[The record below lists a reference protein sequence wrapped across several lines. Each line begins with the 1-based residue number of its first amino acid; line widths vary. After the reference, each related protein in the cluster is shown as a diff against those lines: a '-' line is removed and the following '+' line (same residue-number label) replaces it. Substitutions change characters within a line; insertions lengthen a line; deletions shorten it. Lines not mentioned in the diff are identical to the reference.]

1 MNKIIIVLIAL
12 LSSPLL
18 ADTIGTIQPI
28 GMISIDPYETIRPT
42 NTISKNQK
50 RLDRDDYKSWDFK
63 FSEKGTWKIACRTHC
78 TNGFINWPFWCNL
91 DYTGTNNGYKIFEST
106 TIRLSID
113 KNGRAKLSE
122 TKSDDVIY
130 YYFDK
135 PNSFLEEAYDNN

>member
-1 MNKIIIVLIAL
+1 MNKIIIILSL
-12 LSSPLL
+12 LTSPLL
-18 ADTIGTIQPI
+18 ADAIGAIQPI

-50 RLDRDDYKSWDFK
+50 RLDKDDYKSWDFK
-63 FSEKGTWKIACRTHC
+63 FSEKGTWKIACRAHC

-91 DYTGTNNGYKIFEST
+91 NYTGTNNGYKIFEST

-130 YYFDK
+130 YYFDE